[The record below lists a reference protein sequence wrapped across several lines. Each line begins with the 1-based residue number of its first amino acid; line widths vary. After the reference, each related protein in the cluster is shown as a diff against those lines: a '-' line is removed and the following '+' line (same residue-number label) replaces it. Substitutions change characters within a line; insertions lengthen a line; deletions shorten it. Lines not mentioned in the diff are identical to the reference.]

1 MSYWKILNSR
11 FEPPLQGGAAIC
23 DGKTWPVTLPTVPL
37 DRSGSECGAK
47 GGWHFCRSIE
57 AALKIAGFWRTGRP
71 NAILAVD
78 PVGDVIERADK
89 CRAASL
95 QLIRMATEDEIQAAI
110 LRFSAPFGAHAE
122 AMAQEQWLWYQALG
136 RPKHDRVAVLAG
148 LQAALIARSLPW
160 TLREFNSQEAVWAAR
175 DARDAWAARAAWAA
189 WAARD
194 AWAAR
199 AARDALTVQF
209 SARSAWIKWPSDV
222 LTVGIRDAYCNGLA
236 IAIPTGPTELGWAIE
251 GVR

>member
-148 LQAALIARSLPW
+148 LQAALGARSLPW
-160 TLREFNSQEAVWAAR
+160 TLREFNSQEVAQAAW
-175 DARDAWAARAAWAA
+175 DARDAWDAWV
-189 WAARD
+189 ARD
-194 AWAAR
+194 AWV
-199 AARDALTVQF
+199 ALTVQF
-209 SARSAWIKWPSDV
+209 SARSARIKWPSDV